1 MFFVF
6 IIQGSFV
13 KTQTQIWKIFW
24 NSWITSTI
32 RANIVEEE
40 FWFVDWSW
48 PTQRDQ
54 CRVLTVLLPKR
65 KTNHLHKTN
74 RRNNLGKSRWF
85 FSSPSANF
93 KLKSSLK
100 QRKNMNRRMTTI
112 EGKLDSSIFGR
123 VYVHNVGSL
132 KVGFF
137 NQ

>member
-1 MFFVF
+1 MPRINGFVAE
-6 IIQGSFV
+6 
-13 KTQTQIWKIFW
+13 KK
-24 NSWITSTI
+24 
-32 RANIVEEE
+32 
-40 FWFVDWSW
+40 
-48 PTQRDQ
+48 
-54 CRVLTVLLPKR
+54 

-85 FSSPSANF
+85 FPFPSANF

-112 EGKLDSSIFGR
+112 EGKLDSIFGR
-123 VYVHNVGSL
+123 VYVHSVGSL